1 MEPQIYGSLLKMKI
15 AAGDKR
21 KGVSGQRK
29 GEWRE
34 RMKIDLSGGWEE
46 PGQKRRGGQRVR
58 RGENEGACWII

>member
-1 MEPQIYGSLLKMKI
+1 MEPRIYGSLLKMKRG
-15 AAGDKR
+15 AGDKR

-46 PGQKRRGGQRVR
+46 PGQERRGGR
-58 RGENEGACWII
+58 RASRGGNEGAWII